1 MSEGNGILP
10 RGESEGPRTHPE
22 HQGPVPPG
30 IALGMSRREFLRYTG
45 VGIGALSLGSVLAAC
60 GSGGTPGSTFS
71 SEPAGIL
78 NFANWPLYIDKTKR
92 PDGTRYSPSLAGFTR
107 ETGILVNYREVIPDG
122 EWFFQQLEPR
132 LAAGEPTG
140 WDLMVITNGITLTKM
155 KQRGDLVE
163 LPSDLRPN
171 FDRNAGDF
179 VKDPPYD
186 PGNRFTMAW
195 QSGIT
200 GIAYDPDI
208 THRQVTSLRDLFSDE
223 FAGRVGMFGDIVD
236 MPNTALLAL
245 SVVPETSTEEDW
257 QRAADLLVRQ
267 RDSGVLGA
275 YYQSNY
281 IPALA
286 KGDIAITMAWSGDV
300 FAGKIFGKI
309 PSRIRFVVPDE
320 GALLWTDN
328 MCIPKGAQHLSDAI
342 TYMDYVYQPSVAA
355 QIAQFVNYITP
366 VPAAKA
372 VIEKMADVA
381 EDPAEAA
388 RLREVAESSLVFPT
402 PDITA
407 NLHAYRELKTE
418 EESRLW
424 DELFPPIYSGASAPR
439 GA

>member
-1 MSEGNGILP
+1 MPGDEEEGVAAAP
-10 RGESEGPRTHPE
+10 R
-22 HQGPVPPG
+22 
-30 IALGMSRREFLRYTG
+30 MSRREFLRNTG
-45 VGIGALSLGSVLAAC
+45 VGLGALSLGTVLASC
-60 GSGGTPGSTFS
+60 GSAAPGSTFD

-78 NFANWPLYIDKTKR
+78 NFANWPLYIDKAKR
-92 PDGTRYSPSLAGFTR
+92 ADGTRYSPSLERFTR

-122 EWFFQQLEPR
+122 EWFFQRIEPR
-132 LAAGEPTG
+132 LAVGEPTG

-155 KQRGDLVE
+155 KQLGDLVE

-171 FDRNAGDF
+171 FDRYAGDF

-200 GIAYDPDI
+200 GVAYDPNA
-208 THRQVTSLRDLFSDE
+208 TRRRVASLRDLFSEE

-245 SVVPETSTEEDW
+245 GVVPETSTEKDW
-257 QRAADLLVRQ
+257 RKAADLLIRQ
-267 RDSGVLGA
+267 RDSGVLRA

-286 KGDIAITMAWSGDV
+286 NGDIAIAMAWSGDV
-300 FAGKIFGKI
+300 FAAKILGKI
-309 PSRIRFVVPDE
+309 PSRIRFVVPEE
-320 GALLWTDN
+320 GALLWTDS

-342 TYMDYVYQPSVAA
+342 TYMDYVYRPEVAA

-366 VPAAKA
+366 VPTAKT
-372 VIEKMADVA
+372 VIEEM
-381 EDPAEAA
+381 AEATKDPTESA
-388 RLREVAESSLVFPT
+388 RLREVADSPLVFPT
-402 PDITA
+402 PDMTA
-407 NLHAYRELKTE
+407 KLHTYRELKTPE
-418 EESRLW
+418 ELKLW